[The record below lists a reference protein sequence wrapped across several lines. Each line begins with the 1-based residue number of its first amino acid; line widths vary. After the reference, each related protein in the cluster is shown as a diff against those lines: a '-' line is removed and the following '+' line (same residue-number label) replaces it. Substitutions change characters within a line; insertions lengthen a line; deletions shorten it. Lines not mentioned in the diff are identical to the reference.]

1 MENKS
6 KILPPANGRKLWRV
20 RLASASAKKAVG
32 SNFSME
38 CFNNS
43 MKISAAGTSFLTRRP
58 PSKRPK
64 NKPGMPKD
72 FVFVDLL
79 PVKTQ
84 EAEMTGSNDLASI
97 SSAPTSASASTSGS
111 LPPSPTSDDDSIF
124 SNLDSATMMSELDGT
139 GAYVQ
144 DTFSTDTRAEM
155 GLGIMNIDFG
165 MGWQSQE
172 AASGA
177 AELAP
182 LAYSMNGIDTS
193 STPHFNNFVFGTTR
207 GEDITSNTTMQP
219 RGHKRAYTV
228 DAAPN
233 LKRSKST
240 TDRRRSGEIQ
250 FKAYHAPVAGPRK
263 QLNHR
268 HTMSAPVVPQ
278 IKSQQPQP
286 VSNLEDFMLLNE
298 QITVFLN
305 DSDTSDAGEYSPVS
319 EFVPEVD
326 NTKLSNFKGCANDQ
340 FMAHKPE
347 EFDFNSFVTF

>member
-1 MENKS
+1 
-6 KILPPANGRKLWRV
+6 
-20 RLASASAKKAVG
+20 
-32 SNFSME
+32 
-38 CFNNS
+38 

-84 EAEMTGSNDLASI
+84 DAEMTGSNDLTSI

-124 SNLDSATMMSELDGT
+124 SNIDSATMMSELDGS

-144 DTFSTDTRAEM
+144 DVFSNDTRAEM
-155 GLGIMNIDFG
+155 GLGITNIDFG

-193 STPHFNNFVFGTTR
+193 STPQFNSFVFGTTR
-207 GEDITSNTTMQP
+207 GGDDVDVDTMQAVQP

-228 DAAPN
+228 GEISTGAAPI
-233 LKRSKST
+233 LKRSKSAG
-240 TDRRRSGEIQ
+240 DRRRSGEIQ

-263 QLNHR
+263 QLAHR

-278 IKSQQPQP
+278 IKSQPQQAA
-286 VSNLEDFMLLNE
+286 SNLEDFMLLNE
-298 QITVFLN
+298 QITVFLS
-305 DSDTSDAGEYSPVS
+305 DSDASDAGDYSPVS
-319 EFVPEVD
+319 ELVPEVD
-326 NTKLSNFKGCANDQ
+326 NLKFSNFKGCANDQ
-340 FMAHKPE
+340 FMVHKPE
-347 EFDFNSFVTF
+347 DFDFNSFVTF